1 MSLPAVSSAFDSDSP
16 SPLRP
21 ADAQALLRVGFE
33 RFQKKLQELVAT
45 AIEGTDDLF
54 ETTSHIPDGE
64 VAAFR
69 QKHGEWLSRFQTTL
83 GELFEKRLAGQ
94 RRKGLRPD
102 ADATAAALRVLTPF
116 DHERQAALTHT
127 ARFLTRFTQRELAAL
142 DLRVGLLLDAG
153 STRDLDNPFAVPYI
167 LDALGSTSRA
177 VHPDPRVWR
186 PLMERLLA
194 DLTPNFNGL
203 YIALNR
209 LLADHGVLPEIKA
222 ALRARSEHRPAD
234 DRDLL
239 ATFTHMLHAV
249 EQPIPANVVVP
260 ELSAPPGVAPVLNF
274 DRSARNAIAAPDAA
288 VPPAQPQ
295 MIPADILKGLAALTA
310 TGNGGASAD
319 ASAPTGTE
327 QPQAT
332 PTFRASIR

>member
-1 MSLPAVSSAFDSDSP
+1 MANGWPGSRRRSVNCSRSGWPANAEKACGRTPTPPPPRCGFSP
-16 SPLRP
+16 PS
-21 ADAQALLRVGFE
+21 
-33 RFQKKLQELVAT
+33 
-45 AIEGTDDLF
+45 
-54 ETTSHIPDGE
+54 TT
-64 VAAFR
+64 
-69 QKHGEWLSRFQTTL
+69 T
-83 GELFEKRLAGQ
+83 
-94 RRKGLRPD
+94 
-102 ADATAAALRVLTPF
+102 
-116 DHERQAALTHT
+116 RQAALTHA

-142 DLRVGLLLDAG
+142 DLRVGLLLDDG

-239 ATFTHMLHAV
+239 ATFTQMLHAV
-249 EQPIPANVVVP
+249 DQPVPANVVVP
-260 ELSAPPGVAPVLNF
+260 ELSAPPGAAPVLNF
-274 DRSARNAIAAPDAA
+274 DRSAHGAVATQDAAA

-295 MIPADILKGLAALTA
+295 MIPGDILKGLAALA
-310 TGNGGASAD
+310 AIGNRAASAD
-319 ASAPTGTE
+319 AQGHPPARNW
-327 QPQAT
+327 QQAT